1 MSMSQTV
8 EISVASHQ
16 GKQSLPKSLKRK
28 MEEELFNVN
37 KIPSYSFYFMSQN
50 VCSMFVFSPFHH

>member
-37 KIPSYSFYFMSQN
+37 KIPIYFMSQN